1 MTKLT
6 AILVG
11 LFLMILS
18 GNAYS
23 QDMNPEAGK
32 LYNKGNSLLKAGN
45 YNGAIE
51 NYDKALA
58 IEKDYRTYYQK
69 GVAQKKTRDLENAKS
84 SFEECIKL
92 KNDFLNSYNALG
104 GVYFQMGNYLEAIK
118 NFEKGLTLTKKASI
132 EKTKK
137 ESIQQSI
144 KKNLSLAYSKLGN
157 HELTNG
163 NAENGVDY
171 LTKAVKYSNYDAA
184 YLSLAKIYSELGEW
198 DQSIAA
204 SEDAL
209 KYRSKISKGGPYY
222 YMGISYKGKGDND
235 KAKNMF
241 KKAKGD
247 VTYRKTAEY
256 ELSLLN

>member
-6 AILVG
+6 AILLS
-11 LFLMILS
+11 LFLLILA

-23 QDMNPEAGK
+23 QDMNPEAGI
-32 LYNKGNSLLKAGN
+32 LYNKGNGLLKAGN

-51 NYDKALA
+51 NYEKALA
-58 IEKDYRTYYQK
+58 IEKDYRIYYQK
-69 GVAQKKTRDLENAKS
+69 GVAQKKTRDLEGAKK
-84 SFEECIKL
+84 SFEDCIKL
-92 KNDFLNSYNALG
+92 KNDFSGSYNAIG

-118 NFEKGLTLTKKASI
+118 NFEKVLTLTNKASI
-132 EKTKK
+132 LKK
-137 ESIQQSI
+137 V

-157 HELTNG
+157 QELNNG

-184 YLSLAKIYSELGEW
+184 YLSLAKVYSELGEW
-198 DQSIAA
+198 DKSIAA

-209 KYRSKISKGGPYY
+209 KHRSKISTGGPYY

-235 KAKNMF
+235 KAINMF
-241 KKAKGD
+241 NKAKGD

>member
-6 AILVG
+6 AILLS
-11 LFLMILS
+11 LFLLILA

-23 QDMNPEAGK
+23 QDMNPEAGI
-32 LYNKGNSLLKAGN
+32 LYNKGNGLLKAGN

-51 NYDKALA
+51 NYEKALA
-58 IEKDYRTYYQK
+58 IEKDYRIYYQK
-69 GVAQKKTRDLENAKS
+69 GVAQKKTRDLEGAKK
-84 SFEECIKL
+84 SFEDCIKL
-92 KNDFLNSYNALG
+92 KNDFSGSYNAIG

-118 NFEKGLTLTKKASI
+118 NFEKVLTLTNKASI
-132 EKTKK
+132 LKK
-137 ESIQQSI
+137 V

-157 HELTNG
+157 QELTNG

-184 YLSLAKIYSELGEW
+184 YLSLAKVYSELGEW
-198 DQSIAA
+198 DKSIAA

-209 KYRSKISKGGPYY
+209 KHRSKISTGGPYY
-222 YMGISYKGKGDND
+222 YMGISYKGKGDKD
-235 KAKNMF
+235 KAINMF
-241 KKAKGD
+241 NKAKGD

>member
-6 AILVG
+6 AILLS
-11 LFLMILS
+11 LFLLILA

-23 QDMNPEAGK
+23 QDMNPEAGI
-32 LYNKGNSLLKAGN
+32 LYNKGNGLLKAGN

-51 NYDKALA
+51 NYEKALA
-58 IEKDYRTYYQK
+58 IEKDYRIYYQK
-69 GVAQKKTRDLENAKS
+69 GVAQKKTRDLEGAKK
-84 SFEECIKL
+84 SFEDCIKL
-92 KNDFLNSYNALG
+92 KNDFSGSYNAIG

-118 NFEKGLTLTKKASI
+118 NFEKVLTLTNKASI
-132 EKTKK
+132 LKK
-137 ESIQQSI
+137 V

-157 HELTNG
+157 QELTNG

-184 YLSLAKIYSELGEW
+184 YLSLAKVYSELGEW
-198 DQSIAA
+198 DKSIAA

-209 KYRSKISKGGPYY
+209 KHRSKISTGGPYY

-235 KAKNMF
+235 KAINMF
-241 KKAKGD
+241 NKAKGD

>member
-6 AILVG
+6 AILLS
-11 LFLMILS
+11 LFLLILA

-23 QDMNPEAGK
+23 QDMNPEAGI
-32 LYNKGNSLLKAGN
+32 LYNKGNGLLKAGN

-51 NYDKALA
+51 NYEKALA
-58 IEKDYRTYYQK
+58 IEKDYRIYYQK
-69 GVAQKKTRDLENAKS
+69 GVAQKKTRDLEGAKK
-84 SFEECIKL
+84 SFEDCIKL
-92 KNDFLNSYNALG
+92 KNDFSGSYNAIG

-118 NFEKGLTLTKKASI
+118 NFEKVLTLTNKASI
-132 EKTKK
+132 LKK
-137 ESIQQSI
+137 V

-157 HELTNG
+157 QELTNG
-163 NAENGVDY
+163 NASNGVDY
-171 LTKAVKYSNYDAA
+171 LTKAVEFSNYDAA
-184 YLSLAKIYSELGEW
+184 YLSLAKVYSELGEW
-198 DQSIAA
+198 DKSIAA

-209 KYRSKISKGGPYY
+209 KHRSKISTGGPYY

-235 KAKNMF
+235 KAINMF
-241 KKAKGD
+241 NKAKGD

>member
-6 AILVG
+6 AILLS
-11 LFLMILS
+11 LFLLILAVH
-18 GNAYS
+18 AYS

-45 YNGAIE
+45 YKGAIE

-132 EKTKK
+132 QKK
-137 ESIQQSI
+137 V
-144 KKNLSLAYSKLGN
+144 KKNLSLALSKLGN
-157 HELTNG
+157 QELTNG
-163 NAENGVDY
+163 NAKNGVDY
-171 LTKAVKYSNYDAA
+171 LTKAVEFSNYDAA

>member
-6 AILVG
+6 AILLS
-11 LFLMILS
+11 LFLLILV

-92 KNDFLNSYNALG
+92 KNDFSGSYNALG

-118 NFEKGLTLTKKASI
+118 NFEKVLTLTNKASI
-132 EKTKK
+132 QKK
-137 ESIQQSI
+137 V

-157 HELTNG
+157 QELTNG

-171 LTKAVKYSNYDAA
+171 LTKAVKFSNYDAA

-198 DQSIAA
+198 DKSIAA

>member
-6 AILVG
+6 AILLS
-11 LFLMILS
+11 LFLLILA

-23 QDMNPEAGK
+23 QDMNPEAGI
-32 LYNKGNSLLKAGN
+32 LYNKGNGLLKAGN

-51 NYDKALA
+51 NYEKALA
-58 IEKDYRTYYQK
+58 IEKDYRIYYQK
-69 GVAQKKTRDLENAKS
+69 GVAQKKTRDLEGAKK
-84 SFEECIKL
+84 SFEDCIKL
-92 KNDFLNSYNALG
+92 KNDFSGSYNAIG

-118 NFEKGLTLTKKASI
+118 NFEKVLTLTNKASI
-132 EKTKK
+132 LKK
-137 ESIQQSI
+137 V

-157 HELTNG
+157 QELTNG
-163 NAENGVDY
+163 NASNGVDY
-171 LTKAVKYSNYDAA
+171 LTKAVEFSNYDAA
-184 YLSLAKIYSELGEW
+184 YLSLAKVYSELGEW
-198 DQSIAA
+198 DKSIAA

-209 KYRSKISKGGPYY
+209 KHRSKISTGGPYY

>member
-6 AILVG
+6 AILLS
-11 LFLMILS
+11 LFLLILAVH
-18 GNAYS
+18 AYS

-45 YNGAIE
+45 YKGAIE

-69 GVAQKKTRDLENAKS
+69 GIAQKKTRDLEKAKS

-92 KNDFLNSYNALG
+92 KNDFSGSYNALG

-118 NFEKGLTLTKKASI
+118 NFEKVLTLTNKASI
-132 EKTKK
+132 QKK
-137 ESIQQSI
+137 V
-144 KKNLSLAYSKLGN
+144 KKNLSLALSKLGN
-157 HELTNG
+157 QELTNG
-163 NAENGVDY
+163 NAKNGVDY
-171 LTKAVKYSNYDAA
+171 LTKAVEFSNYDAA